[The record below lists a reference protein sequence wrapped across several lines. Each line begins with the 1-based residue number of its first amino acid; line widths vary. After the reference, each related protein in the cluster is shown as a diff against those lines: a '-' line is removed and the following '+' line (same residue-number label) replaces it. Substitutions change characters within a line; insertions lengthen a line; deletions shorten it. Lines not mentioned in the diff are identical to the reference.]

1 MVQVMMVIHPK
12 EKKKFRTEKKNEQDE
27 GFVDQ
32 PLCGCLKLNLGRYRS
47 LSMSPSLYFVLTK

>member
-12 EKKKFRTEKKNEQDE
+12 EKKSSELKKKEQDE

-32 PLCGCLKLNLGRYRS
+32 LLRRCLKFNLGRYRS
-47 LSMSPSLYFVLTK
+47 LSMSPPLYFVLTK